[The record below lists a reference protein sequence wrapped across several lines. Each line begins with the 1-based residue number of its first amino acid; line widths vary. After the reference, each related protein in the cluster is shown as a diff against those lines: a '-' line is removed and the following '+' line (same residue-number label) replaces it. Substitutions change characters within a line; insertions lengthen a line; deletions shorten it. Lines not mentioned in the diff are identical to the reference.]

1 MLKKEKNRL
10 NEDNMSRDENSPSDR
25 VEAAVTTMVRGIP
38 KKDTCHGT
46 CTELVWGGGRD
57 VRITKATEDSKISV

>member
-1 MLKKEKNRL
+1 MLKRKNHL
-10 NEDNMSRDENSPSDR
+10 IEDKMSRDKNSPNDR
-25 VEAAVTTMVRGIP
+25 VKAAVTTIVRGIP
-38 KKDTCHGT
+38 KKDTCHRT